1 MAILNIGQNAQT
13 LASKSQLNLV
23 AGQKIAAIMAA
34 LREANDLKLLL
45 DQIANADLVAL
56 GFGDGTNGTANEVGY
71 LKTALASAADLYGIM
86 SGLGAVNALPH
97 NYTND
102 FRYCSALD

>member
-13 LASKSQLNLV
+13 LASKSALNQV
-23 AGQKIAAIMAA
+23 AGAKIAAVLSA

-45 DQIANADLVAL
+45 DQIANADLVTL

-71 LKTALASAADLYGIM
+71 LKTALACAADLYGIM
-86 SGLGAVNALPH
+86 NGVAAVNQLPF
-97 NYTND
+97 NYASNL
-102 FRYCSALD
+102 RYCAAID